1 MPDDTPRIVSTR
13 DISRRYGVPL
23 PTVVKVVDRLGIADR
38 IGRNRVIMR
47 EDVQRVEDGLRG
59 AGLLKAESGH
69 HA

>member
-1 MPDDTPRIVSTR
+1 MPHDARIVSTR

-23 PTVVKVVDRLGIADR
+23 PAVVKVVDRLGIADR

-47 EDVQRVEDGLRG
+47 DDVQRVEDGLRG
-59 AGLLKAESGH
+59 AGLLRAENDH